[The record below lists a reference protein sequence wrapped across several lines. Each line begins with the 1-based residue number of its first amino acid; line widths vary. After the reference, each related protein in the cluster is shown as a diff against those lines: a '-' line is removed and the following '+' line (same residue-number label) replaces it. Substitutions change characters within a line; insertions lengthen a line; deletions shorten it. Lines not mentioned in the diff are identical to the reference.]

1 MNVCI
6 FEYTLQFQS
15 LGLVRLF
22 NVFEVFK
29 VSYTHQGCIYPIK
42 NTEKINKL
50 CYLIL
55 L

>member
-42 NTEKINKL
+42 NTEKNKIN
-50 CYLIL
+50 CVI
-55 L
+55 